1 MKRVVEEEL
10 KALAS
15 LFPPTTPLYLVGGRV
30 RDCIVRDI
38 ELSQTD
44 ADICSAIA
52 YDDFIKLV
60 QRAGLLIESC
70 SEKLGTAWVKGREG
84 RYEYATFR
92 KDSYPVSKGD
102 HLPDK
107 VEFVYE
113 IEQDCLRRDFRCN
126 ALYYEIVADKV
137 IDPLNGKN
145 DIDERILSTVRDP
158 NLVFCEDGLRI
169 LRLFR
174 FCSTLGFGI
183 QEDALQGAI
192 RHASNLKDIK
202 SERIAV
208 EIKRMLEG
216 NNAGRALIGTVESGA
231 MRYVLQRVDE
241 SCQIKDGGRL
251 SVGIDY
257 TPKRLRIVTMLENL
271 VEIKEGWTSKE
282 TSNLIETC
290 ESSKIEQNESGG
302 TGKFS
307 LIKKAEQLATKWKET
322 YPQSMEKGLK
332 LVDLTKGVEECK
344 HVECYEDVKKISV
357 DYAGNMDDIL
367 SVLQAMS
374 KDGDERAQ
382 LAYERQSVWLNR
394 VKEKEIPLSVG
405 SLAVSGEDM
414 KECGYRGAE
423 IRAVLERLRDMCVE
437 EEISGAREILLSKA
451 KEWRRNDG

>member
-30 RDCIVRDI
+30 RDCIVRDM

-60 QRAGLLIESC
+60 QRAGMQIESC
-70 SEKLGTAWVKGREG
+70 SEKLGTAWLKGREG

-107 VEFVYE
+107 VEFVYD
-113 IEQDCLRRDFRCN
+113 IEQDCLRRDFKCN
-126 ALYYEIVADKV
+126 ALYYDIVADKV
-137 IDPLNGKN
+137 IDPLNGKK

-183 QEDALQGAI
+183 QEDTLQGAI

-208 EIKRMLEG
+208 EIKRLLEG
-216 NNAGRALIGTVESGA
+216 GNAGRALIGTVESGA
-231 MRYVLQRVDE
+231 MKYVLQRADE

-257 TPKRLRIVTMLENL
+257 TPDRLRIVTLLVNL
-271 VEIKEGWTSKE
+271 VENNLGWSNNDNIEEG
-282 TSNLIETC
+282 C
-290 ESSKIEQNESGG
+290 ESSKIEQNESGR

-307 LIKKAEQLATKWKET
+307 IIKKAEQLATKWKET

-332 LVDLTKGVEECK
+332 LVNLTKGVAECK

-382 LAYERQSVWLNR
+382 LAYEKQSVWLNR
-394 VKEKEIPLSVG
+394 VKEKDIPLSVK

-423 IRAVLERLRDMCVE
+423 IRAVLERLRDLCVE

-451 KEWRRNDG
+451 KEWRRKDG

>member
-15 LFPPTTPLYLVGGRV
+15 LFPPATPLYLVGGRV
-30 RDCIVRDI
+30 RDCIVRDM

-60 QRAGLLIESC
+60 QTAGLQIESC
-70 SEKLGTAWVKGREG
+70 SEKLGTAWLKGREG

-102 HLPDK
+102 HLPEK
-107 VEFVYE
+107 VEFVTE
-113 IEQDCLRRDFRCN
+113 LELDCLRRDFKCN
-126 ALYYEIVADKV
+126 ALYYDVAASKV
-137 IDPLNGKN
+137 IDPLNGKK
-145 DIDERILSTVRDP
+145 DIDEGILSTVRDP

-183 QEDALQGAI
+183 QEDTLQGAI

-208 EIKRMLEG
+208 EIKRLLEG
-216 NNAGRALIGTVESGA
+216 GNAGRAVICTVESGA
-231 MRYVLQRVDE
+231 MKYVLQRVDE
-241 SCQIKDGGRL
+241 SCQIKDGERL

-257 TPKRLRIVTMLENL
+257 TPDRLRIVTLLVNL
-271 VEIKEGWTSKE
+271 VENNQGWSNNDNSEEG
-282 TSNLIETC
+282 C
-290 ESSKIEQNESGG
+290 ESSMIEQNESGR

-332 LVDLTKGVEECK
+332 LVDLTKGILACK
-344 HVECYEDVKKISV
+344 HVEGYEDVKKISV
-357 DYAGNMDDIL
+357 DYADNIDDIL

-374 KDGDERAQ
+374 KGGDERAMR
-382 LAYERQSVWLNR
+382 AYDSQNNWLKTAR
-394 VKEKEIPLSVG
+394 EKEIPLTVK
-405 SLAVSGEDM
+405 SLAVNGEDI
-414 KECGYRGAE
+414 KRRGYRGAE
-423 IRAVLERLRDMCVE
+423 IRAVLERLRDLCVE
-437 EEISGAREILLSKA
+437 EEITGAREVLLSKVE
-451 KEWRRNDG
+451 EWRRNNG

>member
-15 LFPPTTPLYLVGGRV
+15 LFPTATPLYLVGGRV
-30 RDCIVRDI
+30 RDCIVRDMDVS
-38 ELSQTD
+38 ETD

-60 QRAGLLIESC
+60 QTAGLQIESC
-70 SEKLGTAWVKGREG
+70 SEKLGTAWVKGEEG

-102 HLPDK
+102 HLPER
-107 VEFVYE
+107 VEFVTE
-113 IEQDCLRRDFRCN
+113 LEQDCLRRDFRCN
-126 ALYYEIVADKV
+126 ALYYDIVADKV
-137 IDPLNGKN
+137 IDPLNGKK

-183 QEDALQGAI
+183 QEDTLQGAI

-208 EIKRMLEG
+208 EIKRLLDG
-216 NNAGRALIGTVESGA
+216 NNAGRALVGTVESGA

-271 VEIKEGWTSKE
+271 VEIEEGWTSKD

-290 ESSKIEQNESGG
+290 ESSKIEQNESGR

-307 LIKKAEQLATKWKET
+307 PIKKAEQLATKWKET
-322 YPQSMEKGLK
+322 YPQSMEKGLR
-332 LVDLTKGVEECK
+332 LTALTRGVAACK
-344 HVECYEDVKKISV
+344 HVEGYEDVKRVSV
-357 DYAGNMDDIL
+357 EYAETIDAIL

-374 KDGDERAQ
+374 NDGDERAQ

-394 VKEKEIPLSVG
+394 VKEKDIPLSVK
-405 SLAVSGEDM
+405 SLAVSGDDM

-423 IRAVLERLRDMCVE
+423 IRAVLERLRDLCVE

>member
-15 LFPPTTPLYLVGGRV
+15 LFPPATPLYLVGGRV
-30 RDCIVRDI
+30 RDCIVRDM

-60 QRAGLLIESC
+60 QTAGLQIESC
-70 SEKLGTAWVKGREG
+70 SEKLGTAWLKGREG

-102 HLPDK
+102 HLPEK
-107 VEFVYE
+107 VEFVTE
-113 IEQDCLRRDFRCN
+113 LELDCLRRDFKCN
-126 ALYYEIVADKV
+126 ALYYDVAASKV
-137 IDPLNGKN
+137 IDPLNGKK
-145 DIDERILSTVRDP
+145 DIDEGILSTVRDP

-183 QEDALQGAI
+183 QEDTLQGAI

-208 EIKRMLEG
+208 EIKRLLEG
-216 NNAGRALIGTVESGA
+216 GNAGRAVICTVESGA
-231 MRYVLQRVDE
+231 MKYVLQRVDE
-241 SCQIKDGGRL
+241 SCQIKDGERL

-257 TPKRLRIVTMLENL
+257 TPDRLRIVTLLVNL
-271 VEIKEGWTSKE
+271 VENNQGWSSNDNFEEGG
-282 TSNLIETC
+282 
-290 ESSKIEQNESGG
+290 ESSMIEQNESGR

-307 LIKKAEQLATKWKET
+307 PIKKAEQLATKWKET

-332 LVDLTKGVEECK
+332 LVDLTKGILACK
-344 HVECYEDVKKISV
+344 HVEGYEDVKKISV
-357 DYAGNMDDIL
+357 DYADNIDDIL

-374 KDGDERAQ
+374 KDGDECAMRAYDSQ
-382 LAYERQSVWLNR
+382 NNWLKTARER
-394 VKEKEIPLSVG
+394 EIPLTVK
-405 SLAVSGEDM
+405 SLAVNGEDI
-414 KECGYRGAE
+414 KRRGYKGAE
-423 IRAVLERLRDMCVE
+423 IRAVLERLRDLCVE
-437 EEISGAREILLSKA
+437 EEITGAREVLLSKVE
-451 KEWRRNDG
+451 EWRRNNG

>member
-1 MKRVVEEEL
+1 M
-10 KALAS
+10 
-15 LFPPTTPLYLVGGRV
+15 
-30 RDCIVRDI
+30 
-38 ELSQTD
+38 
-44 ADICSAIA
+44 
-52 YDDFIKLV
+52 
-60 QRAGLLIESC
+60 
-70 SEKLGTAWVKGREG
+70 
-84 RYEYATFR
+84 
-92 KDSYPVSKGD
+92 
-102 HLPDK
+102 
-107 VEFVYE
+107 
-113 IEQDCLRRDFRCN
+113 
-126 ALYYEIVADKV
+126 
-137 IDPLNGKN
+137 
-145 DIDERILSTVRDP
+145 RDP

-208 EIKRMLEG
+208 EIKRLLEG
-216 NNAGRALIGTVESGA
+216 GNAGRALIGTVESGA
-231 MRYVLQRVDE
+231 MKYVLQRADE

-257 TPKRLRIVTMLENL
+257 TPDRLRIVTLLVNL
-271 VEIKEGWTSKE
+271 VENNLGWSNNDNIEEG
-282 TSNLIETC
+282 C
-290 ESSKIEQNESGG
+290 ESSKIEQNESGR

-307 LIKKAEQLATKWKET
+307 PIKKAEQLAIKWKET

-394 VKEKEIPLSVG
+394 VKEKEIPLSVK

-423 IRAVLERLRDMCVE
+423 IRAVLERLRDLCVE

>member
-15 LFPPTTPLYLVGGRV
+15 LFSPTTPLYLVGGRV
-30 RDCIVRDI
+30 RDCIVRDM

-60 QRAGLLIESC
+60 QRAGLQIDSC
-70 SEKLGTAWVKGREG
+70 SEKLGTAWLKGREG

-107 VEFVYE
+107 VEFVYDLE
-113 IEQDCLRRDFRCN
+113 LDCLRRDFKCN
-126 ALYYEIVADKV
+126 ALYYDIVAGKV
-137 IDPLNGKN
+137 IDPLNGKK
-145 DIDERILSTVRDP
+145 DIDEGILSTVRDP

-183 QEDALQGAI
+183 QEDTLQGAI

-208 EIKRMLEG
+208 EIKRLLEG

-271 VEIKEGWTSKE
+271 VEIEEGWTSKD

-290 ESSKIEQNESGG
+290 ESSKIEQNESGR

-307 LIKKAEQLATKWKET
+307 PIKKAEQLATKWKET
-322 YPQSMEKGLK
+322 YPQSMEKGLR
-332 LVDLTKGVEECK
+332 LTALTRGVAACK
-344 HVECYEDVKKISV
+344 YASNENEVKKVSVEYASEIEDIS
-357 DYAGNMDDIL
+357 
-367 SVLQAMS
+367 SVLLAMG

-394 VKEKEIPLSVG
+394 VKEKEIPLSVK

-423 IRAVLERLRDMCVE
+423 IRVVLERLRDLCVE